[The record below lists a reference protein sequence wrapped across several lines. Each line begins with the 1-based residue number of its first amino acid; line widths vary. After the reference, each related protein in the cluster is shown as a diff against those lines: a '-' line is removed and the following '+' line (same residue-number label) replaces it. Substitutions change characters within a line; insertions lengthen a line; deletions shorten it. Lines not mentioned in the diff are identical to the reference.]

1 MDFFA
6 RSLAPV
12 CQWLS
17 VSQRRMIACP
27 WLIAWG
33 DLTRLWVDGNS
44 LEVLARLRYCELD
57 LPKQWDV

>member
-1 MDFFA
+1 MF
-6 RSLAPV
+6 
-12 CQWLS
+12 
-17 VSQRRMIACP
+17 ACP

-44 LEVLARLRYCELD
+44 LEVLAKLRYCELD